1 MLEFD
6 LLADSVVELLL
17 QAAVGLLGGVESL
30 SEQEDLLLLVLEE
43 RGLMW
48 IVYSRVLGDEGSGL
62 LELEVALV
70 GKELFALHYLVLS
83 QFKLLLQ
90 DNNLANPLT

>member
-1 MLEFD
+1 M
-6 LLADSVVELLL
+6 VELLL

-30 SEQEDLLLLVLEE
+30 SEQEDLLLLVFEE

-62 LELEVALV
+62 LELGVALV
-70 GKELFALHYLVLS
+70 GQELFALHNFMLS